1 MIMVSQLTCVSPPIN
16 DHIIFTPFSVY
27 GNDKYTHYKIDERVR
42 ATSYLAKVN
51 FSSVLRLLF
60 QLTRSHKRE
69 EC

>member
-42 ATSYLAKVN
+42 ATSYLAKVGK
-51 FSSVLRLLF
+51 LLMN
-60 QLTRSHKRE
+60 KY
-69 EC
+69 